1 MTVQEPTTGNARPHE
16 GDVEDR
22 LQMGTDMLVWI
33 RRGRTMRLELQ
44 GCGRG
49 TGSLASALARLSQ
62 RSVWRTAGGGQ
73 VLWRGVRI
81 SCALFS
87 GREPS
92 ATNEVAKGLQDGGG

>member
-62 RSVWRTAGGGQ
+62 RSVWRTAGGAFG
-73 VLWRGVRI
+73 
-81 SCALFS
+81 S
-87 GREPS
+87 
-92 ATNEVAKGLQDGGG
+92 VAHYFLAASRAQLMRLRAWMPMARPC